1 MNFLDVCE
9 ESGFLSLI
17 LLAKEI
23 LEIIAII
30 VPIILIIMVAVQLG
44 KIVLGDVKLVPKV
57 TKSIVF
63 KMIAA
68 VAVFF
73 MPTLVNLLLTT
84 LGRTSYDTG
93 TCWNNANT
101 ATIAYFRAIEE
112 AEKIKLQNDKQK
124 ENEAARKA
132 REENERLREEQ
143 RKENAELSNK
153 YKLISGVFETD
164 VVYYNQCDFRE
175 YPYGTYG
182 TICSH
187 GCGPTSSA
195 VIASTF
201 LGVSGHTPIDTTAAI
216 CGKFKGC
223 TSSGTNWGANAS
235 YLKSLG
241 LNVEGPY
248 WGMSEKNADILIKK
262 LSTGKYL
269 GLILSS
275 NKSGNN
281 PFTSGGHYFVLTG
294 VKNGE
299 LTIAQV
305 SKPKQNDVTWP
316 LSVFRQSGPDGQ
328 DTVYFYLVSKEAV

>member
-17 LLAKEI
+17 LLAKEV

-30 VPIILIIMVAVQLG
+30 VPVALIIMVAVQLG
-44 KIVLGDVKLVPKV
+44 KIVIGDIKIVPKI
-57 TKSIVF
+57 TKSIVV

-68 VAVFF
+68 ALVFF

-93 TCWNNANT
+93 TCWTNANT
-101 ATIAYFRAIEE
+101 ATIAYYKAIEE
-112 AEKIKLQNDKQK
+112 AEKIKLQNEKQK
-124 ENEAARKA
+124 EHEAAKKA
-132 REENERLREEQ
+132 REENARLREEQ

-164 VVYYNQCDFRE
+164 VVYYNQCDFKANA
-175 YPYGTYG
+175 YGTYG

-187 GCGPTSSA
+187 GCGPTSAA

-201 LGVSGHTPIDTTAAI
+201 LGVNGHTPIETTAAI
-216 CGKFKGC
+216 CGKFNGC
-223 TSSGTNWGANAS
+223 TSSGTKWGANAE

-248 WGMSEKNADILIKK
+248 WGMTEKNADILIDK

-269 GLILSS
+269 GLILSV
-275 NKSGNN
+275 NNSGKN
-281 PFTSGGHYFVLTG
+281 PFTRGGHFFVLTG

-305 SKPKQNDVTWP
+305 SKPSQNDVTWP
-316 LSVFRQSGPDGQ
+316 LSTFMMSGADGQ
-328 DTVYFYLVSKEAV
+328 DTRYFYLISKEAV